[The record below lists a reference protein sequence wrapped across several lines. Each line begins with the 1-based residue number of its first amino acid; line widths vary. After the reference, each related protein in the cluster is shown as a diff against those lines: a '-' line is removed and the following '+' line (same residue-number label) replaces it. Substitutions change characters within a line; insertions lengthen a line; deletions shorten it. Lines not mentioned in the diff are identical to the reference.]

1 MAKVIN
7 TILNLRDNMSKGLL
21 AAARNTQGVTRE
33 MRTAT
38 REVINFKN
46 KASKAVTDTAK
57 KVAALGTA
65 AVGAFGAFAIKSGM
79 DFEAQMSK
87 VEALVT
93 AGSDDIQVNAANMQR
108 LTDAAKQMGA
118 TTKFSATESAQ
129 ALEYMAMA
137 GWKTDQMVSGLPG
150 IIYLAAASGEEL
162 GAVSDIVT
170 DALTGF
176 KLKAS
181 DAAHFADVLATA
193 ASNSNTNVALM
204 GETFKYAAP
213 VAGSLGYSI
222 EDTAV
227 AIGVMANAGIK
238 GEQAGTA
245 LRGIL
250 TNLAKPSDQVAGYM
264 DALGISLTDT
274 SGNVKPLS
282 TLMADLR
289 EKFSG
294 LTAAQQAEYAA
305 GIAGKNAMSGLLAI
319 INESPENFEKLTTAI
334 ANCDGVAQKQSETMG
349 NNLRGALTSAKSAA
363 ESVGITFYDAIKGK
377 ATDAVSSLTDKLRQW
392 QTDGTI
398 DAVAEKVGVAFGN
411 AVDKAS
417 DALTWLSQNGD
428 TVIGVL
434 KALGIAFASVKVLEF
449 GGNVARAV
457 NDLRLFTQTVIAV
470 AGPLRTSTAQLI
482 TSATG
487 WVHHAGMVA
496 IDKTALLAHK
506 VVGGATWLAGQAV
519 ALAKSTA
526 AWIKNT
532 AVATANKTALLAH
545 KAAAGTA
552 WLAGQTA
559 ALAVSSAAWVKN
571 TAMMAANKI
580 GMAASTIATGAV
592 TAATTAA
599 TAAQW
604 ALNAAFVAT
613 PIGWIVLG
621 LGALVAA
628 GVALYQNWDT
638 VKAKASEL
646 WAKATEVFTGI
657 KDNIV
662 GAFDAAK
669 EKVSGFFSWLDDK
682 ISNIPVIGGLYEGG
696 KGVISWIGDKLAGNA
711 LGTSYWRG
719 GLTRVNERGG
729 EIINLPSGTQ
739 IIPHDVSTRMVQ
751 GGGVTV
757 NVTVMGNMIGNEQYA
772 DEMGEIIVGK
782 ILAAHGNM

>member
-46 KASKAVTDTAK
+46 KASKAVTDAAK

-87 VEALVT
+87 VQAISGAT
-93 AGSDDIQVNAANMQR
+93 ATEVAT
-108 LTDAAKQMGA
+108 LTAKAKEMGA
-118 TTKFSATESAQ
+118 KTKFSATESAQ

-137 GWKTDQMVSGLPG
+137 GWKADQMVSGLPG
-150 IIYLAAASGEEL
+150 IMNLAAASGEDL
-162 GAVSDIVT
+162 ASVSDIVT

-176 KLKAS
+176 GLKAS
-181 DAAHFADVLATA
+181 DSAHFADVLAK
-193 ASNSNTNVALM
+193 ASSSSNTNVALM

-213 VAGSLGYSI
+213 VAGALKYSI

-227 AIGVMANAGIK
+227 AIGLMANAGIK

-245 LRGIL
+245 LRGVL

-264 DALGISLTDT
+264 DALGVSLTDT
-274 SGNVKPLS
+274 QGNVKPLS
-282 TLMADLR
+282 TLMVDLR
-289 EKFSG
+289 QKFAG
-294 LTAAQQAEYAA
+294 LTDAQKAEYAA
-305 GIAGKNAMSGLLAI
+305 GIAGKNALSGFLAI
-319 INESPENFEKLTTAI
+319 VNASDADFNNLTQAI
-334 ANCDGVAQKQSETMG
+334 ANSDGTAQQMADTMS
-349 NNLRGALTSAKSAA
+349 NNLSGQLTLLKSAVEGA
-363 ESVGITFYDAIKGK
+363 GITFYEAIAGK
-377 ATDAVSSLTDKLRQW
+377 ATGAVTALSNKISQW
-392 QTDGTI
+392 QSDGSI
-398 DAVAEKVGVAFGN
+398 DAVAEKVGVVFGN

-417 DALTWLSQNGD
+417 DALTWFSQNGD

-482 TSATG
+482 TSATD

-506 VVGGATWLAGQAV
+506 VVGGATWLAGQTV

-545 KAAAGTA
+545 KAAAGAA

-580 GMAASTIATGAV
+580 GMAASAIATGAV

-682 ISNIPVIGGLYEGG
+682 ISNIPVIGNIYEGG

>member
-1 MAKVIN
+1 MAKVIQA
-7 TILNLRDNMSKGLL
+7 ILNLQDNMSRGLL

-46 KASKAVTDTAK
+46 KASAAVTDAAK
-57 KVAALGTA
+57 KVAALGVA
-65 AVGAFGAFAIKSGM
+65 AVGAFAAFSVKSGM

-87 VEALVT
+87 VQAISGAT
-93 AGSDDIQVNAANMQR
+93 ATEVAT
-108 LTDAAKQMGA
+108 LTAKAKEMGA
-118 TTKFSATESAQ
+118 KTKFSATESAQ

-137 GWKTDQMVSGLPG
+137 GWKTDQMIGGLPG
-150 IIYLAAASGEEL
+150 IMNLAAASGEDLAE
-162 GAVSDIVT
+162 VSDIVT
-170 DALTGF
+170 DALTAFG
-176 KLKAS
+176 LKAS
-181 DAAHFADVLATA
+181 DSAHFADVLAK
-193 ASNSNTNVALM
+193 ASSSSNTNVSLM
-204 GETFKYAAP
+204 GNTFQYVAP
-213 VAGSLGYSI
+213 VAGALGYSI

-227 AIGVMANAGIK
+227 AIGLMANAGIK
-238 GEQAGTA
+238 GEKAGTA
-245 LRGIL
+245 LRGAL
-250 TNLAKPSDQVAGYM
+250 TNLAKPSDTVAAYM
-264 DALGISLTDT
+264 DALNVSLTDAQ
-274 SGNVKPLS
+274 GNVKPLS
-282 TLMADLR
+282 ALMVDLR
-289 EKFSG
+289 QKFAG
-294 LTAAQQAEYAA
+294 LTDAQKAEYAA
-305 GIAGKNAMSGLLAI
+305 GIAGKEAMSGLLAI
-319 INESPENFEKLTTAI
+319 VNASDADFNNLTQAI
-334 ANCDGVAQKQSETMG
+334 ANSDGTAQSMAQTMQDNLKGQLEQLGGAVET
-349 NNLRGALTSAKSAA
+349 
-363 ESVGITFYDAIKGK
+363 VGLTFYDAIKGK
-377 ATDAVSSLTDKLRQW
+377 ATDAITSIADKISAW
-392 QTDGTI
+392 QSDGSI
-398 DAVAEKVGVAFGN
+398 DAVAEKVGVVFGN

-417 DALTWLSQNGD
+417 SALTWLSQNGD

-434 KALGIAFASVKVLEF
+434 KALAIAFAGVKILEF

-470 AGPLRTSTAQLI
+470 ASPLRTSTVQLI
-482 TSATG
+482 TSATS

-496 IDKTALLAHK
+496 IDKTALIAHK
-506 VVGGATWLAGQAV
+506 AVGGATWLAGQTV
-519 ALAKSTA
+519 ALTKSTA

-545 KAAAGTA
+545 KAAAGA
-552 WLAGQTA
+552 SWLAAQTA

-571 TAMMAANKI
+571 TAVMAANKI
-580 GMAASTIATGAV
+580 GMAASAIATGAV

-621 LGALVAA
+621 LGALVTA

-657 KDNIV
+657 KDSIV

-669 EKVSGFFSWLDDK
+669 AKVSGFFSWLDNK
-682 ISNIPVIGGLYEGG
+682 ISNIPVIGNIYEGG
-696 KGVISWIGDKLAGNA
+696 KGAISWVADKLAGNA

-719 GLTRVNERGG
+719 GLTRINERGG

>member
-1 MAKVIN
+1 MAKVIQA
-7 TILNLRDNMSKGLL
+7 ILNLQDNMSRGLL

-38 REVINFKN
+38 REVVNFKN
-46 KASKAVTDTAK
+46 KASAAVTDAAK
-57 KVAALGTA
+57 KVAALGVA
-65 AVGAFGAFAIKSGM
+65 AVGAFAAFSVKTGM

-87 VEALVT
+87 VQAISGATATEVEALT
-93 AGSDDIQVNAANMQR
+93 AK
-108 LTDAAKQMGA
+108 AKEMGA

-137 GWKTDQMVSGLPG
+137 GWKTDQMIGGLPG
-150 IIYLAAASGEEL
+150 IMNLAAASGEDLAE
-162 GAVSDIVT
+162 VSDIVT
-170 DALTGF
+170 DALTAFG
-176 KLKAS
+176 LKAS
-181 DAAHFADVLATA
+181 DSAHFADVLAK
-193 ASNSNTNVALM
+193 ASSSSNTNVSLM
-204 GETFKYAAP
+204 GNTFQYVAP
-213 VAGSLGYSI
+213 VAGALGYSI

-227 AIGVMANAGIK
+227 AIGLMANAGIK
-238 GEQAGTA
+238 GEKAGTA
-245 LRGIL
+245 LRGAL
-250 TNLAKPSDQVAGYM
+250 TNLAKPSDTVAAYM
-264 DALGISLTDT
+264 DALNVSLTDAQ
-274 SGNVKPLS
+274 GNVKPLS
-282 TLMADLR
+282 ALMVDLR
-289 EKFSG
+289 QKFAG
-294 LTAAQQAEYAA
+294 LTDAQKAEYAA
-305 GIAGKNAMSGLLAI
+305 GIAGKEAMSGLLAI
-319 INESPENFEKLTTAI
+319 VNASDADFNNLTQAI
-334 ANCDGVAQKQSETMG
+334 ANSDGTAQSMAQTMQDNLKGQLEQLGGAVET
-349 NNLRGALTSAKSAA
+349 
-363 ESVGITFYDAIKGK
+363 VGLTFYDAIKGK
-377 ATDAVSSLTDKLRQW
+377 ATDAITSIADKISAW
-392 QTDGTI
+392 QSDGSI
-398 DAVAEKVGVAFGN
+398 DAVAEKVGVVFGN

-417 DALTWLSQNGD
+417 SALTWLSQNGD

-434 KALGIAFASVKVLEF
+434 KALGIAFAGVKVLEF
-449 GGNVARAV
+449 AGNVARAV
-457 NDLRLFTQTVIAV
+457 NDLSLFTQTVIAV
-470 AGPLRTSTAQLI
+470 SGPMRTHAVTL
-482 TSATG
+482 AT
-487 WVHHAGMVA
+487 
-496 IDKTALLAHK
+496 
-506 VVGGATWLAGQAV
+506 
-519 ALAKSTA
+519 
-526 AWIKNT
+526 
-532 AVATANKTALLAH
+532 
-545 KAAAGTA
+545 
-552 WLAGQTA
+552 
-559 ALAVSSAAWVKN
+559 SSAAWVKN

-580 GMAASTIATGAV
+580 GMAASAVATGAV

-646 WAKATEVFTGI
+646 WVKATEVFTGI
-657 KDNIV
+657 KDSIV

-669 EKVSGFFSWLDDK
+669 KKVSGFFSWLDDK
-682 ISNIPVIGGLYEGG
+682 ISSVPVIGNIYEGG

>member
-1 MAKVIN
+1 MAKVIQA
-7 TILNLRDNMSKGLL
+7 ILNLQDNMSKGLL

-38 REVINFKN
+38 REVVNFKN
-46 KASKAVTDTAK
+46 KASKAVTDAAK
-57 KVAALGTA
+57 KVAALGVA
-65 AVGAFGAFAIKSGM
+65 AVGAFAAFSVKSGM

-87 VEALVT
+87 VQAISGATTTELEALT
-93 AGSDDIQVNAANMQR
+93 AK
-108 LTDAAKQMGA
+108 AKEMGA
-118 TTKFSATESAQ
+118 QTKFSATESAQ

-137 GWKTDQMVSGLPG
+137 GWKTDQMISGLPG
-150 IIYLAAASGEEL
+150 IMNLAAASGEDL
-162 GAVSDIVT
+162 ASVSDIVT
-170 DALTGF
+170 DALTAFG
-176 KLKAS
+176 LKAS
-181 DAAHFADVLATA
+181 DSAHFADVLAK
-193 ASNSNTNVALM
+193 ASSSSNTNVSLM
-204 GETFKYAAP
+204 GNTFQYVAP
-213 VAGSLGYSI
+213 VAGALGYSI

-227 AIGVMANAGIK
+227 AIGLMANAGIK

-245 LRGIL
+245 LRGAL

-264 DALGISLTDT
+264 EALGVSLTDT
-274 SGNVKPLS
+274 QGNVKPLS
-282 TLMADLR
+282 ALMVDLR
-289 EKFSG
+289 QKFAG
-294 LTAAQQAEYAA
+294 LTNAQKAEYAA
-305 GIAGKNAMSGLLAI
+305 GIAGKEAMSGLLAI
-319 INESPENFEKLTTAI
+319 VNASDADFNNLTQAI
-334 ANCDGVAQKQSETMG
+334 ADSDGTAQKMADTMN
-349 NNLRGALTSAKSAA
+349 NNLSGQLTLLKSAV
-363 ESVGITFYDAIKGK
+363 EGVGITFYEAIAGK
-377 ATDAVSSLTDKLRQW
+377 ATGAVTALSNKISQW
-392 QTDGTI
+392 QSDGSI
-398 DAVAEKVGVAFGN
+398 DAVAEKVGVVFGN

-434 KALGIAFASVKVLEF
+434 KALGIAFAGVKILEF

-470 AGPLRTSTAQLI
+470 ASPLRTSTVQLI
-482 TSATG
+482 TSATS

-496 IDKTALLAHK
+496 IDKTALIAHK
-506 VVGGATWLAGQAV
+506 AVGGVTWLAGQTV

-532 AVATANKTALLAH
+532 AVAAANKTALLAH
-545 KAAAGTA
+545 KAAAGAA

-571 TAMMAANKI
+571 TAVMAANKI
-580 GMAASTIATGAV
+580 GMAASAIATGAV

-604 ALNAAFVAT
+604 ALNAAFIAT

-657 KDNIV
+657 KDSIV

-669 EKVSGFFSWLDDK
+669 EKVSGFFSWLDNK
-682 ISNIPVIGGLYEGG
+682 ISNIPVIGNIYEGG
-696 KGVISWIGDKLAGNA
+696 KGAISWVAGKLAGNA

>member
-1 MAKVIN
+1 MAKVIQA
-7 TILNLRDNMSKGLL
+7 ILNLQDNMSKGLL

-46 KASKAVTDTAK
+46 KASKAVTDAAK
-57 KVAALGTA
+57 KVAALGVA
-65 AVGAFGAFAIKSGM
+65 AVGAFAAFSVKSGM

-87 VEALVT
+87 VQAISGATATEVAALT
-93 AGSDDIQVNAANMQR
+93 AK
-108 LTDAAKQMGA
+108 AKEMGA
-118 TTKFSATESAQ
+118 TTTFSATESAQ

-137 GWKTDQMVSGLPG
+137 GWKTDQMIGGLPG
-150 IIYLAAASGEEL
+150 IMNLAAASGEDLAE
-162 GAVSDIVT
+162 VSDIVT
-170 DALTGF
+170 DALTAFG
-176 KLKAS
+176 LKAS
-181 DAAHFADVLATA
+181 DSAHFADVLAK
-193 ASNSNTNVALM
+193 ASSSSNTNVSLM
-204 GETFKYAAP
+204 GNTFQYVAP
-213 VAGSLGYSI
+213 VAGALGYSI

-227 AIGVMANAGIK
+227 AIGLMANAGIK
-238 GEQAGTA
+238 GEKAGTA
-245 LRGIL
+245 LRGAL
-250 TNLAKPSDQVAGYM
+250 TNLAKPSDTVAAYM
-264 DALGISLTDT
+264 DALNVSLTDAQ
-274 SGNVKPLS
+274 GNVKPLS
-282 TLMADLR
+282 ALMVDLR
-289 EKFSG
+289 QKFAG
-294 LTAAQQAEYAA
+294 LTDAQKAEYAA
-305 GIAGKNAMSGLLAI
+305 GIAGKEAMSGLLAI
-319 INESPENFEKLTTAI
+319 VNASDADFNNLTQAI
-334 ANCDGVAQKQSETMG
+334 ANSDGTAQSMAQTMQDNLKGQLEQLGGAVET
-349 NNLRGALTSAKSAA
+349 
-363 ESVGITFYDAIKGK
+363 VGLTFYDAIKGK
-377 ATDAVSSLTDKLRQW
+377 ATDAITSIADKISAW
-392 QTDGTI
+392 QSDGSI
-398 DAVAEKVGVAFGN
+398 DAVAEKVGVVFGN

-417 DALTWLSQNGD
+417 SALTWLSQNGD

-434 KALGIAFASVKVLEF
+434 KALGIAFAGVKVLEF
-449 GGNVARAV
+449 AGNVARAV
-457 NDLRLFTQTVIAV
+457 NDLSLFTQTVIAV
-470 AGPLRTSTAQLI
+470 SGPMRTHAVTL
-482 TSATG
+482 AT
-487 WVHHAGMVA
+487 
-496 IDKTALLAHK
+496 
-506 VVGGATWLAGQAV
+506 
-519 ALAKSTA
+519 
-526 AWIKNT
+526 
-532 AVATANKTALLAH
+532 
-545 KAAAGTA
+545 
-552 WLAGQTA
+552 
-559 ALAVSSAAWVKN
+559 SSAAWVKN

-580 GMAASTIATGAV
+580 GMAASAVATGAV

-657 KDNIV
+657 KESIV

-669 EKVSGFFSWLDDK
+669 EKVSGFFSWLDNK
-682 ISNIPVIGGLYEGG
+682 ISSVPIIGNIYEGG

>member
-1 MAKVIN
+1 MAKVIQA
-7 TILNLRDNMSKGLL
+7 ILNLQDNMSRGLL

-38 REVINFKN
+38 REVVNFKN
-46 KASKAVTDTAK
+46 KASAAVTDAAK
-57 KVAALGTA
+57 KVAALGVA
-65 AVGAFGAFAIKSGM
+65 AVGAFAAFSVKTGM

-87 VEALVT
+87 VQAISGATATEVEALT
-93 AGSDDIQVNAANMQR
+93 AK
-108 LTDAAKQMGA
+108 AKEMGA

-137 GWKTDQMVSGLPG
+137 GWKTDQMIGGLPG
-150 IIYLAAASGEEL
+150 IMNLAAASGEDLAE
-162 GAVSDIVT
+162 VSDIVT
-170 DALTGF
+170 DALTAFG
-176 KLKAS
+176 LKAS
-181 DAAHFADVLATA
+181 DSAHFADVLAK
-193 ASNSNTNVALM
+193 ASSSSNTNVSLM
-204 GETFKYAAP
+204 GNTFQYVAP
-213 VAGSLGYSI
+213 VAGALGYSI

-227 AIGVMANAGIK
+227 AIGLMANAGIK
-238 GEQAGTA
+238 GEKAGTA
-245 LRGIL
+245 LRGAL
-250 TNLAKPSDQVAGYM
+250 TNLAKPSDTVAAYM
-264 DALGISLTDT
+264 DALNVSLTDAQ
-274 SGNVKPLS
+274 GNVKPLS
-282 TLMADLR
+282 ALMVDLR
-289 EKFSG
+289 QKFAG
-294 LTAAQQAEYAA
+294 LTDAQKAEYAA
-305 GIAGKNAMSGLLAI
+305 GIAGKEAMSGLLAI
-319 INESPENFEKLTTAI
+319 VNASDADFNNLTQAI
-334 ANCDGVAQKQSETMG
+334 ANSDGTAQSMAQTMQDNLKGQLEQLGGAVET
-349 NNLRGALTSAKSAA
+349 
-363 ESVGITFYDAIKGK
+363 VGLTFYDAIKGK
-377 ATDAVSSLTDKLRQW
+377 ATDAITSIADKISAW
-392 QTDGTI
+392 QSDGSI
-398 DAVAEKVGVAFGN
+398 DAVAEKVGVVFGN

-417 DALTWLSQNGD
+417 SALTWLSQNGD

-434 KALGIAFASVKVLEF
+434 KALGIAFAGVKVLEF
-449 GGNVARAV
+449 AGNVARAV
-457 NDLRLFTQTVIAV
+457 NDLSLFTQTVIAV
-470 AGPLRTSTAQLI
+470 SGPMRTHAVTL
-482 TSATG
+482 AT
-487 WVHHAGMVA
+487 
-496 IDKTALLAHK
+496 
-506 VVGGATWLAGQAV
+506 
-519 ALAKSTA
+519 
-526 AWIKNT
+526 
-532 AVATANKTALLAH
+532 
-545 KAAAGTA
+545 
-552 WLAGQTA
+552 
-559 ALAVSSAAWVKN
+559 SSAAWVKN

-580 GMAASTIATGAV
+580 GMAASAIATGAV

-657 KDNIV
+657 KDSIV

-669 EKVSGFFSWLDDK
+669 DKVSGFFSWLDNK
-682 ISNIPVIGGLYEGG
+682 ISSIPVIGNIYEGG

>member
-7 TILNLRDNMSKGLL
+7 TILNLRDNMSKGLVK
-21 AAARNTQGVTRE
+21 AAKEAQKSGANISTE
-33 MRTAT
+33 MIRAT
-38 REVINFKN
+38 RNVTSFKN
-46 KASKAVTDTAK
+46 KATKAVTDTVK
-57 KVAALGTA
+57 KLGVLSVAAA
-65 AVGAFGAFAIKSGM
+65 GAFGAFAIKSGM

-87 VEALVT
+87 VQAISGAT
-93 AGSDDIQVNAANMQR
+93 ATEVAT
-108 LTDAAKQMGA
+108 LTAKAKEMGA
-118 TTKFSATESAQ
+118 KTKFSATESAQ

-137 GWKTDQMVSGLPG
+137 GWKTDQMIGGLPG
-150 IIYLAAASGEEL
+150 IMNLAAASGEDLAE
-162 GAVSDIVT
+162 VSDIVT
-170 DALTGF
+170 DALTAFG
-176 KLKAS
+176 LKAS
-181 DAAHFADVLATA
+181 DSAHFADVLAK
-193 ASNSNTNVALM
+193 ASSSSNTNVSLM
-204 GETFKYAAP
+204 GNTFQYVAP
-213 VAGSLGYSI
+213 VAGALGYSI

-227 AIGVMANAGIK
+227 AIGLMANAGIK
-238 GEQAGTA
+238 GEKAGTA
-245 LRGIL
+245 LRGAL

-264 DALGISLTDT
+264 DALGVSLTDAQ
-274 SGNVKPLS
+274 GNVKPLS
-282 TLMADLR
+282 ALMVDLR
-289 EKFSG
+289 QKFAG
-294 LTAAQQAEYAA
+294 LTDAQKAEYAA
-305 GIAGKNAMSGLLAI
+305 GIAGKEAMSGLLAI
-319 INESPENFEKLTTAI
+319 VNASDADFNNLTQAI
-334 ANCDGVAQKQSETMG
+334 ANSDGTAQSMAQTMQ
-349 NNLRGALTSAKSAA
+349 NNLKGQLEQLGGAVET
-363 ESVGITFYDAIKGK
+363 VGLTFYDAIAGK
-377 ATDAVSSLTDKLRQW
+377 ATGAVTALSNKISQW
-392 QTDGTI
+392 QSDGTI
-398 DAVAEKVGVAFGN
+398 DAVAEKVGVVFGN

-417 DALTWLSQNGD
+417 GALTWLSQNGD

-449 GGNVARAV
+449 TGNVARAV
-457 NDLRLFTQTVIAV
+457 NDLKLFTQTVIAV
-470 AGPLRTSTAQLI
+470 AGPLRTKAAALATATAAWIKNTAAAGANRASLI
-482 TSATG
+482 
-487 WVHHAGMVA
+487 
-496 IDKTALLAHK
+496 AHK
-506 VVGGATWLAGQAV
+506 VVGGVTWLAGQTV

-545 KAAAGTA
+545 KAAAGA
-552 WLAGQTA
+552 SWLAAQTA

-571 TAMMAANKI
+571 TAVMAANKI
-580 GMAASTIATGAV
+580 GMVASAIATGAV

-646 WAKATEVFTGI
+646 WTKATEVFTGI
-657 KDNIV
+657 KDSIV

-669 EKVSGFFSWLDDK
+669 EKVSGFFSWLDNK
-682 ISNIPVIGGLYEGG
+682 ISSIPVIGNIYEGG
-696 KGVISWIGDKLAGNA
+696 KGAISWVAGKLAGNA

-782 ILAAHGNM
+782 ILAAHDNM

>member
-7 TILNLRDNMSKGLL
+7 TILNLRDNMSKGLVK
-21 AAARNTQGVTRE
+21 AAREAQKNGANISNDMIR
-33 MRTAT
+33 AT
-38 REVINFKN
+38 RSVTSFKN
-46 KASKAVTDTAK
+46 KASKAVTDTVK
-57 KVAALGTA
+57 KLGALSVASA
-65 AVGAFGAFAIKSGM
+65 GAFGAFAVKSGM

-87 VEALVT
+87 VQAISG
-93 AGSDDIQVNAANMQR
+93 ANAEEMQL
-108 LTDAAKQMGA
+108 LTNKSKEMGA
-118 TTKFSATESAQ
+118 KTKFSATESAQ

-137 GWKTDQMVSGLPG
+137 GWKTNQMVSGLPG
-150 IIYLAAASGEEL
+150 IMNLAAASGEEL
-162 GAVSDIVT
+162 ASASDIVT

-176 KLKAS
+176 GLKAS
-181 DAAHFADVLATA
+181 DSAHFADVLAK
-193 ASNSNTNVALM
+193 ASSSSNTNVALM

-213 VAGSLGYSI
+213 VAGALKYSI

-227 AIGVMANAGIK
+227 AIGLMANAGIK

-245 LRGIL
+245 LRGVL

-264 DALGISLTDT
+264 DALGVSLTDT
-274 SGNVKPLS
+274 QGNVKPLS
-282 TLMADLR
+282 ALMVDLR
-289 EKFSG
+289 QKFAG
-294 LTAAQQAEYAA
+294 LTDAQKAEYAA
-305 GIAGKNAMSGLLAI
+305 GIAGKNALSGFLAI
-319 INESPENFEKLTTAI
+319 VNASDADFNNLTQAI
-334 ANCDGVAQKQSETMG
+334 ANSDGTAQQMADTMS
-349 NNLRGALTSAKSAA
+349 NNLSGQLTLLKSAVEGA
-363 ESVGITFYDAIKGK
+363 GITFYEAIAGK
-377 ATDAVSSLTDKLRQW
+377 ATGAVTALSNKISQW
-392 QTDGTI
+392 QSDGSI
-398 DAVAEKVGVAFGN
+398 DAVAEKVGVVFGN

-417 DALTWLSQNGD
+417 DALTWFSQNGD

-470 AGPLRTSTAQLI
+470 AGPLRTSTVQLI

-506 VVGGATWLAGQAV
+506 VVGGATWLAGQTV

-545 KAAAGTA
+545 KAAAGAA

-580 GMAASTIATGAV
+580 GMAASAIATGAV

-621 LGALVAA
+621 LGTLVAA

-638 VKAKASEL
+638 VKTKASEL

-657 KDNIV
+657 KDSIA

-682 ISNIPVIGGLYEGG
+682 ISNIPVIGNIYEGG

-739 IIPHDVSTRMVQ
+739 IIPHDISTRMVQ

>member
-1 MAKVIN
+1 MAKVIQA
-7 TILNLRDNMSKGLL
+7 ILNLQDNMSRGLL

-46 KASKAVTDTAK
+46 KASKAVTDAAK
-57 KVAALGTA
+57 KVAALGVA
-65 AVGAFGAFAIKSGM
+65 AVGAFAAFSVKSGM

-87 VEALVT
+87 VQAI
-93 AGSDDIQVNAANMQR
+93 S
-108 LTDAAKQMGA
+108 GA
-118 TTKFSATESAQ
+118 TATEVATLTAKAKEMGVQTKFSATESAQ

-137 GWKTDQMVSGLPG
+137 GWKTEQMVSGLPG
-150 IIYLAAASGEEL
+150 IMYLAAASGEDLAE
-162 GAVSDIVT
+162 VSDIVT
-170 DALTGF
+170 DALTAFG
-176 KLKAS
+176 LKAS
-181 DAAHFADVLATA
+181 DSAHFADVLAK
-193 ASNSNTNVALM
+193 ASSSSNTNVSLM
-204 GETFKYAAP
+204 GNTFQYVAP
-213 VAGSLGYSI
+213 VAGALGYSI
-222 EDTAV
+222 EDTSV
-227 AIGVMANAGIK
+227 AIGLMANASIK
-238 GEQAGTA
+238 GEKAGTA
-245 LRGIL
+245 LRAIL
-250 TNLAKPSDQVAGYM
+250 TNLAKPSDTVAGYM
-264 DALGISLTDT
+264 EALGVSLTDT
-274 SGNVKPLS
+274 QGNVKPLS
-282 TLMADLR
+282 ALMVDLR
-289 EKFSG
+289 QKFAG
-294 LTAAQQAEYAA
+294 LTDAQQAEYAA
-305 GIAGKNAMSGLLAI
+305 GIAGKEAMSGLLAI
-319 INESPENFEKLTTAI
+319 VNASNDDFNNLTEAI
-334 ANCDGVAQKQSETMG
+334 ANADGAALEQASTMQHNLKGQLEQLSGAVET
-349 NNLRGALTSAKSAA
+349 
-363 ESVGITFYDAIKGK
+363 VGLTFYDAIKGK
-377 ATDAVSSLTDKLRQW
+377 ATGAVTALSNKISQW
-392 QTDGTI
+392 QSDGSI
-398 DAVAEKVGVAFGN
+398 DAVAEKVGVVFGN

-434 KALGIAFASVKVLEF
+434 KALAIAFAGVKILEF

-470 AGPLRTSTAQLI
+470 AGPLRTKAAALATSTAAWIKNTAAAGANRVSLI
-482 TSATG
+482 
-487 WVHHAGMVA
+487 
-496 IDKTALLAHK
+496 AHK
-506 VVGGATWLAGQAV
+506 AVGGATWLAGQTV

-545 KAAAGTA
+545 KAAAGAA

-571 TAMMAANKI
+571 TAVMAANKI
-580 GMAASTIATGAV
+580 GMAASAIATGAV

-657 KDNIV
+657 KDSIV

-682 ISNIPVIGGLYEGG
+682 ISSIPVIGNIYEGG
-696 KGVISWIGDKLAGNA
+696 KGAISWVAGKLAGNA
-711 LGTSYWRG
+711 LGTNYWRG

-757 NVTVMGNMIGNEQYA
+757 NITVMGNMIGNEQYA

>member
-1 MAKVIN
+1 MAKVIQA
-7 TILNLRDNMSKGLL
+7 ILNLQDNMSRGLL

-38 REVINFKN
+38 REVVNFKN
-46 KASKAVTDTAK
+46 KASAAVTDAAK
-57 KVAALGTA
+57 KVAALGVA
-65 AVGAFGAFAIKSGM
+65 AVGAFAAFSVKTGM
-79 DFEAQMSK
+79 DFESQMSK
-87 VEALVT
+87 VQAISGATATEVEALT
-93 AGSDDIQVNAANMQR
+93 AK
-108 LTDAAKQMGA
+108 AKEMGA

-137 GWKTDQMVSGLPG
+137 GWKTDQMIGGLPG
-150 IIYLAAASGEEL
+150 IMNLAAASGEDLAE
-162 GAVSDIVT
+162 VSDIVT
-170 DALTGF
+170 DALTAFG
-176 KLKAS
+176 LKAS
-181 DAAHFADVLATA
+181 DSAHFADVLAK
-193 ASNSNTNVALM
+193 ASSSSNTNVSLM
-204 GETFKYAAP
+204 GNTFQYVAP
-213 VAGSLGYSI
+213 VAGALGYSI

-227 AIGVMANAGIK
+227 AIGLMANAGIK
-238 GEQAGTA
+238 GEKAGTA
-245 LRGIL
+245 LRGAL
-250 TNLAKPSDQVAGYM
+250 TNLAKPSDTVAAYM
-264 DALGISLTDT
+264 DALNVSLTDAQ
-274 SGNVKPLS
+274 GNVKPLS
-282 TLMADLR
+282 ALMVDLR
-289 EKFSG
+289 QKFAG
-294 LTAAQQAEYAA
+294 LTDAQKAEYAA
-305 GIAGKNAMSGLLAI
+305 GIAGKEAMSGLLAI
-319 INESPENFEKLTTAI
+319 VNASDADFNNLTQAI
-334 ANCDGVAQKQSETMG
+334 ANSDGTAQSMAQTMQDNLKGQLEQLGGAVET
-349 NNLRGALTSAKSAA
+349 
-363 ESVGITFYDAIKGK
+363 VGLTFYDAIKGK
-377 ATDAVSSLTDKLRQW
+377 ATDAITSIADKISAW
-392 QTDGTI
+392 QSDGSI
-398 DAVAEKVGVAFGN
+398 DAVAEKVGVVFGN

-417 DALTWLSQNGD
+417 SALTWLSQNGD

-434 KALGIAFASVKVLEF
+434 KALGIAFAGVKVLEF
-449 GGNVARAV
+449 AGNVARAV
-457 NDLRLFTQTVIAV
+457 NDLSLFTQTVIAV
-470 AGPLRTSTAQLI
+470 SGPMRTHAVTL
-482 TSATG
+482 AT
-487 WVHHAGMVA
+487 
-496 IDKTALLAHK
+496 
-506 VVGGATWLAGQAV
+506 
-519 ALAKSTA
+519 
-526 AWIKNT
+526 
-532 AVATANKTALLAH
+532 
-545 KAAAGTA
+545 
-552 WLAGQTA
+552 
-559 ALAVSSAAWVKN
+559 SSAAWVKN

-580 GMAASTIATGAV
+580 GMAASAVATGAV

-657 KDNIV
+657 KDSIV
-662 GAFDAAK
+662 GAFAAAK

-682 ISNIPVIGGLYEGG
+682 ISSVPVIGNIYEGG

>member
-1 MAKVIN
+1 MAKVIQA
-7 TILNLRDNMSKGLL
+7 ILNLQDNMSKGLL

-46 KASKAVTDTAK
+46 KASKAVTDAAK
-57 KVAALGTA
+57 KVAALGVA
-65 AVGAFGAFAIKSGM
+65 AVGAFAAFSVKSGM

-87 VEALVT
+87 VQAISGAT
-93 AGSDDIQVNAANMQR
+93 ATEIAT
-108 LTDAAKQMGA
+108 LTAKAKEMGA
-118 TTKFSATESAQ
+118 KTKFSATESAQ

-137 GWKTDQMVSGLPG
+137 GWKADQMVSGLPG
-150 IIYLAAASGEEL
+150 IMNLAAASGEDLAE
-162 GAVSDIVT
+162 VSDIVT
-170 DALTGF
+170 DALTAFG
-176 KLKAS
+176 LKAS
-181 DAAHFADVLATA
+181 DSAHFADVLAK
-193 ASNSNTNVALM
+193 ASSSSNTNVSLM
-204 GETFKYAAP
+204 GNTFQYVAP
-213 VAGSLGYSI
+213 VAGALGYSI

-227 AIGVMANAGIK
+227 AIGLMANAGIK
-238 GEQAGTA
+238 GEKAGTA
-245 LRGIL
+245 LRGAL

-264 DALGISLTDT
+264 DALGVSLTDAQ
-274 SGNVKPLS
+274 GNVKPLS
-282 TLMADLR
+282 ALMVDLR
-289 EKFSG
+289 QKFAG
-294 LTAAQQAEYAA
+294 LTDAQKAEYAA
-305 GIAGKNAMSGLLAI
+305 GIAGKEAMSGLLAI
-319 INESPENFEKLTTAI
+319 VNASDADFNNLTQAI
-334 ANCDGVAQKQSETMG
+334 ADSDGTAQKMADTMN
-349 NNLRGALTSAKSAA
+349 NNLRGQLTLLKSAVEGA
-363 ESVGITFYDAIKGK
+363 GITFYEAIAGK
-377 ATDAVSSLTDKLRQW
+377 ATSAVTALSNKISQW
-392 QTDGTI
+392 QSDGSI
-398 DAVAEKVGVAFGN
+398 DAVAEKVGVVFGN

-417 DALTWLSQNGD
+417 SALTWLSQNGD

-449 GGNVARAV
+449 AGNVARAV

-470 AGPLRTSTAQLI
+470 AGPLRTKAAALATSTAAWIKNTAAAGANRASLI
-482 TSATG
+482 
-487 WVHHAGMVA
+487 
-496 IDKTALLAHK
+496 AHK
-506 VVGGATWLAGQAV
+506 AVGGVTWLAGQTV

-526 AWIKNT
+526 AWVKNT
-532 AVATANKTALLAH
+532 AAAAANKTALLAH
-545 KAAAGTA
+545 KAAAGAA

-571 TAMMAANKI
+571 TAVMAANKI
-580 GMAASTIATGAV
+580 GMAASAIATGAV

-657 KDNIV
+657 KDSIV

-669 EKVSGFFSWLDDK
+669 EKVSGFFSWLDNK
-682 ISNIPVIGGLYEGG
+682 ISNIPVIGNIYEGG
-696 KGVISWIGDKLAGNA
+696 KGAISWVAGKLAGNA

>member
-1 MAKVIN
+1 MAKVIQA
-7 TILNLRDNMSKGLL
+7 ILNLQDNMSRGLL

-38 REVINFKN
+38 REVVNFKN
-46 KASKAVTDTAK
+46 KASAAVTDAAK
-57 KVAALGTA
+57 KVAALGVA
-65 AVGAFGAFAIKSGM
+65 AVGAFAAFSVKTGM

-87 VEALVT
+87 VQAISGATATEVEALT
-93 AGSDDIQVNAANMQR
+93 AK
-108 LTDAAKQMGA
+108 AKEMGA

-137 GWKTDQMVSGLPG
+137 GWKTDQMIGGLPG
-150 IIYLAAASGEEL
+150 IMNLAAASGEDLAE
-162 GAVSDIVT
+162 VSDIVT
-170 DALTGF
+170 DALTAFG
-176 KLKAS
+176 LKAS
-181 DAAHFADVLATA
+181 DSAHFADVLAK
-193 ASNSNTNVALM
+193 ASSSSNTNVSLM
-204 GETFKYAAP
+204 GNTFQYVAP
-213 VAGSLGYSI
+213 VAGALGYSI

-227 AIGVMANAGIK
+227 AIGLMANAGIK
-238 GEQAGTA
+238 GEKAGTA
-245 LRGIL
+245 LRGAL
-250 TNLAKPSDQVAGYM
+250 TNLAKPSDTVAAYM
-264 DALGISLTDT
+264 DALNVSLTDAQ
-274 SGNVKPLS
+274 GNVKPLS
-282 TLMADLR
+282 ALMVDLR
-289 EKFSG
+289 QKFAG
-294 LTAAQQAEYAA
+294 LTDAQKAEYAA
-305 GIAGKNAMSGLLAI
+305 GIAGKEAMSGLLAI
-319 INESPENFEKLTTAI
+319 VNASDADFNNLTQAI
-334 ANCDGVAQKQSETMG
+334 ANSDGTAQSMAQTMQDNLKGQLEQLGGAVET
-349 NNLRGALTSAKSAA
+349 
-363 ESVGITFYDAIKGK
+363 VGLTFYDAIKGK
-377 ATDAVSSLTDKLRQW
+377 ATDAITSIADKISAW
-392 QTDGTI
+392 QSDGSI
-398 DAVAEKVGVAFGN
+398 DAVAEKVGVVFGN

-417 DALTWLSQNGD
+417 SALTWLSQNGD

-434 KALGIAFASVKVLEF
+434 KALGIAFAGVKVLEF
-449 GGNVARAV
+449 AGNVARAV
-457 NDLRLFTQTVIAV
+457 NDLSLFTQTVIAV
-470 AGPLRTSTAQLI
+470 SGPMRTHAVTL
-482 TSATG
+482 AT
-487 WVHHAGMVA
+487 
-496 IDKTALLAHK
+496 
-506 VVGGATWLAGQAV
+506 
-519 ALAKSTA
+519 
-526 AWIKNT
+526 
-532 AVATANKTALLAH
+532 
-545 KAAAGTA
+545 
-552 WLAGQTA
+552 
-559 ALAVSSAAWVKN
+559 SSAAWVKN

-580 GMAASTIATGAV
+580 GMAASAVATGAV

-657 KDNIV
+657 KESIV

-669 EKVSGFFSWLDDK
+669 EKVSGFFSWLDNK
-682 ISNIPVIGGLYEGG
+682 ISSVPIIGNIYEGG

>member
-1 MAKVIN
+1 MAKVIQA
-7 TILNLRDNMSKGLL
+7 ILNLQDKMSKGLL

-46 KASKAVTDTAK
+46 KASKAVTDAAK

-87 VEALVT
+87 VQAISGAT
-93 AGSDDIQVNAANMQR
+93 ATEVAT
-108 LTDAAKQMGA
+108 LAAKAKEMGVQ
-118 TTKFSATESAQ
+118 TKFSATESAQ

-137 GWKTDQMVSGLPG
+137 GWKTEQMVSGLPG
-150 IIYLAAASGEEL
+150 IMYLAAASGEDLAE
-162 GAVSDIVT
+162 VSDIVT
-170 DALTGF
+170 DALTAFG
-176 KLKAS
+176 LKAS
-181 DAAHFADVLATA
+181 DSAHFVDVLAK
-193 ASNSNTNVALM
+193 ASSSSNTNVSLM
-204 GETFKYAAP
+204 GNTFHYAAP
-213 VAGSLGYSI
+213 VAGALGYSI
-222 EDTAV
+222 EDTAI
-227 AIGVMANAGIK
+227 AIGLMANAGIK

-264 DALGISLTDT
+264 DALGISLAD
-274 SGNVKPLS
+274 SAGNVKPLS
-282 TLMADLR
+282 ALMADLR
-289 EKFSG
+289 QKFAG
-294 LTAAQQAEYAA
+294 LTDAQKAEYAA
-305 GIAGKNAMSGLLAI
+305 GIAGKNSLSGFLAI
-319 INESPENFEKLTTAI
+319 VNASDADFNNLTQAI
-334 ANCDGVAQKQSETMG
+334 ANSDGTAQQMADTMN
-349 NNLRGALTSAKSAA
+349 NNLSGQLTLLKSAA
-363 ESVGITFYDAIKGK
+363 EGIGITFYDSIKGK
-377 ATDAVSSLTDKLRQW
+377 ATDAVKGLTDKLSQW

-398 DAVAEKVGVAFGN
+398 DAVAEKVGVVFGN

-482 TSATG
+482 TSATD

-496 IDKTALLAHK
+496 IDKTELIAHK
-506 VVGGATWLAGQAV
+506 AVGGATWLAGQAV

-532 AVATANKTALLAH
+532 AVATANKAALLAH
-545 KAAAGTA
+545 KAAAGAA

-580 GMAASTIATGAV
+580 GMAASAIATGAV

-682 ISNIPVIGGLYEGG
+682 ISNIPVIGNIYEGG
-696 KGVISWIGDKLAGNA
+696 KGVISWIGDKLSGNA

>member
-1 MAKVIN
+1 MAKVIQA
-7 TILNLRDNMSKGLL
+7 ILNLQDNMSRGLL

-38 REVINFKN
+38 REVVNFKN
-46 KASKAVTDTAK
+46 KASAAVTDAAK
-57 KVAALGTA
+57 KVAALGVA
-65 AVGAFGAFAIKSGM
+65 AVGAFAAFSVKTGM

-87 VEALVT
+87 VQAISGATATEVEALT
-93 AGSDDIQVNAANMQR
+93 AK
-108 LTDAAKQMGA
+108 AKEMGA

-137 GWKTDQMVSGLPG
+137 GWKTDQMIGGLPG
-150 IIYLAAASGEEL
+150 IMNLAAASGEDLAE
-162 GAVSDIVT
+162 VSDIVT
-170 DALTGF
+170 DALTAFG
-176 KLKAS
+176 LKAS
-181 DAAHFADVLATA
+181 DSAHFADVLAK
-193 ASNSNTNVALM
+193 ASSSSNTNVSLM
-204 GETFKYAAP
+204 GNTFQYVAP
-213 VAGSLGYSI
+213 VAGALGYSI

-227 AIGVMANAGIK
+227 AIGLMANAGIK
-238 GEQAGTA
+238 GEKAGTA
-245 LRGIL
+245 LRGAL
-250 TNLAKPSDQVAGYM
+250 TNLAKPSDTVAAYM
-264 DALGISLTDT
+264 DALNVSLTDAQ
-274 SGNVKPLS
+274 GNVKPLS
-282 TLMADLR
+282 ALMVDLR
-289 EKFSG
+289 QKFAG
-294 LTAAQQAEYAA
+294 LTDAQKAEYAA
-305 GIAGKNAMSGLLAI
+305 GIAGKEAMSGLLAI
-319 INESPENFEKLTTAI
+319 VNASDADFNNLTQAI
-334 ANCDGVAQKQSETMG
+334 ANSDGTAQSMAQTMQDNLKGQLEQLGGAVET
-349 NNLRGALTSAKSAA
+349 
-363 ESVGITFYDAIKGK
+363 VGLTFYDAIKGK
-377 ATDAVSSLTDKLRQW
+377 ATNAITSIADKISAW
-392 QTDGTI
+392 QSDGSI
-398 DAVAEKVGVAFGN
+398 DAVAEKVGVVFGN

-417 DALTWLSQNGD
+417 SALTWLSQNGD

-434 KALGIAFASVKVLEF
+434 KALGIAFAGVKVLEF
-449 GGNVARAV
+449 AGNVARAV
-457 NDLRLFTQTVIAV
+457 NDLSLFTQTVIAV
-470 AGPLRTSTAQLI
+470 SGPMRTHAVTL
-482 TSATG
+482 AT
-487 WVHHAGMVA
+487 
-496 IDKTALLAHK
+496 
-506 VVGGATWLAGQAV
+506 
-519 ALAKSTA
+519 
-526 AWIKNT
+526 
-532 AVATANKTALLAH
+532 
-545 KAAAGTA
+545 
-552 WLAGQTA
+552 
-559 ALAVSSAAWVKN
+559 SSAAWVKN

-580 GMAASTIATGAV
+580 GMAASAVATGAV

-646 WAKATEVFTGI
+646 WVKATEVFTGI
-657 KDNIV
+657 KDSIV

-682 ISNIPVIGGLYEGG
+682 ISSVPVIGNIYEGG

>member
-46 KASKAVTDTAK
+46 KASKAVTDAAK

-87 VEALVT
+87 VQAISG
-93 AGSDDIQVNAANMQR
+93 ANAEEMQL
-108 LTDAAKQMGA
+108 LTDKAKEMGA
-118 TTKFSATESAQ
+118 KTKFSATESAQ

-150 IIYLAAASGEEL
+150 IMNLAAASGEDL
-162 GAVSDIVT
+162 ASVSDIVT

-176 KLKAS
+176 GLKAS
-181 DAAHFADVLATA
+181 DSAHFADVLAK
-193 ASNSNTNVALM
+193 ASSSSNTNVALM

-213 VAGSLGYSI
+213 VAGALKYSI

-227 AIGVMANAGIK
+227 AIGLMANAGIK

-245 LRGIL
+245 LRGVL

-264 DALGISLTDT
+264 DALGVSLTDT
-274 SGNVKPLS
+274 QGNVKPLS
-282 TLMADLR
+282 ALMVDLR
-289 EKFSG
+289 QKFAG
-294 LTAAQQAEYAA
+294 LTDAQKAEYAA
-305 GIAGKNAMSGLLAI
+305 GIAGKNALSGFLAI
-319 INESPENFEKLTTAI
+319 VNASDADFNNLTQAI
-334 ANCDGVAQKQSETMG
+334 ANSDGTAQQMADTMN
-349 NNLRGALTSAKSAA
+349 NNLSGQLTLLKSAVEGA
-363 ESVGITFYDAIKGK
+363 GITFYKAIAGK
-377 ATDAVSSLTDKLRQW
+377 ATGAVTALSNKISQW
-392 QTDGTI
+392 QSDGSI
-398 DAVAEKVGVAFGN
+398 DAVAEKVGVVFGN

-506 VVGGATWLAGQAV
+506 VVGGATWLAGQTV

-545 KAAAGTA
+545 KAAAGAA

-580 GMAASTIATGAV
+580 GMAASAIATGAV

-621 LGALVAA
+621 LGTLVAA

-638 VKAKASEL
+638 VKTKASEL

-657 KDNIV
+657 KDSIA

-682 ISNIPVIGGLYEGG
+682 ISNIPVIGNIYEGG

>member
-7 TILNLRDNMSKGLL
+7 TILNLRDNMSKGLVK
-21 AAARNTQGVTRE
+21 AAKEAQKSGANISTE
-33 MRTAT
+33 MIRAT
-38 REVINFKN
+38 RNVTSFKN
-46 KASKAVTDTAK
+46 KATKAVTDTVK
-57 KVAALGTA
+57 KLGVLSVAAA
-65 AVGAFGAFAIKSGM
+65 GAFGAFAIKSGM

-87 VEALVT
+87 VQAISGAT
-93 AGSDDIQVNAANMQR
+93 ATEVAT
-108 LTDAAKQMGA
+108 LTAKAKEMGA
-118 TTKFSATESAQ
+118 KTKFSATESAQ

-137 GWKTDQMVSGLPG
+137 GWKTDQMIGGLPG
-150 IIYLAAASGEEL
+150 IMNLAAASGEDLAE
-162 GAVSDIVT
+162 VSDIVT
-170 DALTGF
+170 DALTAFG
-176 KLKAS
+176 LKAS
-181 DAAHFADVLATA
+181 DSAHFADVLAK
-193 ASNSNTNVALM
+193 ASSSSNTNVSLM
-204 GETFKYAAP
+204 GNTFQYVAP
-213 VAGSLGYSI
+213 VAGALGYSI

-227 AIGVMANAGIK
+227 AIGLMANAGIK
-238 GEQAGTA
+238 GEKAGTA
-245 LRGIL
+245 LRGAL

-264 DALGISLTDT
+264 DALGVSLTDAQ
-274 SGNVKPLS
+274 GNVKPLS
-282 TLMADLR
+282 ALMVDLR
-289 EKFSG
+289 QKFAG
-294 LTAAQQAEYAA
+294 LTDAQKAEYAA
-305 GIAGKNAMSGLLAI
+305 GIAGKEAMSGLLAI
-319 INESPENFEKLTTAI
+319 VNASDADFNNLTQAI
-334 ANCDGVAQKQSETMG
+334 ANSDGTAQSMAQTMQDNLKGQLEQLGGAVET
-349 NNLRGALTSAKSAA
+349 
-363 ESVGITFYDAIKGK
+363 VGLTFYDAIKGK
-377 ATDAVSSLTDKLRQW
+377 ATDAITSIADKISAW
-392 QTDGTI
+392 QSDGSI
-398 DAVAEKVGVAFGN
+398 DAVAEKVGVVFGN

-417 DALTWLSQNGD
+417 SALTWLSQNGD

-449 GGNVARAV
+449 AGNVARAI

-470 AGPLRTSTAQLI
+470 AGPLRTKAAALATSTAAWIKNTAAAGANRVSLI
-482 TSATG
+482 
-487 WVHHAGMVA
+487 
-496 IDKTALLAHK
+496 AHK
-506 VVGGATWLAGQAV
+506 AVGGATWLAGQTV

-526 AWIKNT
+526 AWVKNT
-532 AVATANKTALLAH
+532 AAAAANKTALLAH
-545 KAAAGTA
+545 KAAAGAA
-552 WLAGQTA
+552 WLSAQTA
-559 ALAVSSAAWVKN
+559 TLAVSSAAWVKN
-571 TAMMAANKI
+571 TAVMAANKI
-580 GMAASTIATGAV
+580 GMAASAVATGAV

-657 KDNIV
+657 KDSIV

-669 EKVSGFFSWLDDK
+669 EKVSGFFSWLDNK
-682 ISNIPVIGGLYEGG
+682 ISSIPVIGNIYEGG
-696 KGVISWIGDKLAGNA
+696 KGAISWVSGKLAGNA

-739 IIPHDVSTRMVQ
+739 IIPHDISTRMVQ
-751 GGGVTV
+751 GGSVTV

>member
-7 TILNLRDNMSKGLL
+7 TILNLRDNMSKGLVK
-21 AAARNTQGVTRE
+21 AAREAQKNGANISTDMIR
-33 MRTAT
+33 AT
-38 REVINFKN
+38 RSVTSFKN
-46 KASKAVTDTAK
+46 KSSKAVTDTVK
-57 KVAALGTA
+57 KLGALSVASA
-65 AVGAFGAFAIKSGM
+65 GAFGAFAIKSGM
-79 DFEAQMSK
+79 GFEAQMSK
-87 VEALVT
+87 VQAISG
-93 AGSDDIQVNAANMQR
+93 ANAEEMQL
-108 LTDAAKQMGA
+108 LTNKSKEMGA
-118 TTKFSATESAQ
+118 KTKFSATESAQ

-137 GWKTDQMVSGLPG
+137 GWKTNQMVSGLPG
-150 IIYLAAASGEEL
+150 IINLAAASGEEL
-162 GAVSDIVT
+162 ASASDIVT

-176 KLKAS
+176 GLKAS
-181 DAAHFADVLATA
+181 DSAHFADVLAK
-193 ASNSNTNVALM
+193 ASSSSNTNVALM

-213 VAGSLGYSI
+213 VAGALKYSI

-227 AIGVMANAGIK
+227 AIGLMANAGIK

-245 LRGIL
+245 LRGVL

-264 DALGISLTDT
+264 DALGVSLTDT
-274 SGNVKPLS
+274 QGNVKPLS
-282 TLMADLR
+282 ALMVDLR
-289 EKFSG
+289 QKFAG
-294 LTAAQQAEYAA
+294 LTDAQKAEYAA
-305 GIAGKNAMSGLLAI
+305 GIAGKNALSGFLAI
-319 INESPENFEKLTTAI
+319 VNASDADFNNLTQAI
-334 ANCDGVAQKQSETMG
+334 ANSDGTAQQMADTMN
-349 NNLRGALTSAKSAA
+349 NNLSGQLTLLKSAA
-363 ESVGITFYDAIKGK
+363 EGIGITFYDSIKGK
-377 ATDAVSSLTDKLRQW
+377 ATDAVKGLTDKLSQW

-398 DAVAEKVGVAFGN
+398 DAIAAKVGDAFSIIMDKGSQ
-411 AVDKAS
+411 AVS
-417 DALTWLSQNGD
+417 WVMQNKDG
-428 TVIGVL
+428 IISAIQGI
-434 KALGIAFASVKVLEF
+434 GIAFGIFKGAQLF
-449 GGNVARAV
+449 GNIIQGVHN
-457 NDLRLFTQTVIAV
+457 LSLFGQTVRAV

-506 VVGGATWLAGQAV
+506 VVGGATWLAGQTV

-545 KAAAGTA
+545 KAAAGAA

-580 GMAASTIATGAV
+580 GMAASAIATGAV

-682 ISNIPVIGGLYEGG
+682 ISNIPVIGNIYEGG

>member
-1 MAKVIN
+1 MAKVIQA
-7 TILNLRDNMSKGLL
+7 ILNLQDNMSRGLL

-38 REVINFKN
+38 REVVNFKN
-46 KASKAVTDTAK
+46 KASAAVTDAAK
-57 KVAALGTA
+57 KVAALGVA
-65 AVGAFGAFAIKSGM
+65 AVGAFAAFSVKTGM

-87 VEALVT
+87 VQAISGATATEVEALT
-93 AGSDDIQVNAANMQR
+93 AK
-108 LTDAAKQMGA
+108 AKEMGA

-137 GWKTDQMVSGLPG
+137 GWKTDQMIGGLPG
-150 IIYLAAASGEEL
+150 IMNLAAASGEDLAE
-162 GAVSDIVT
+162 VSDIVT
-170 DALTGF
+170 DALTAFG
-176 KLKAS
+176 LKAS
-181 DAAHFADVLATA
+181 DSAHFADVLAK
-193 ASNSNTNVALM
+193 ASSSSNTNVSLM
-204 GETFKYAAP
+204 GNTFQYVAP
-213 VAGSLGYSI
+213 VAGALGYSI

-227 AIGVMANAGIK
+227 AIGLMANAGIK
-238 GEQAGTA
+238 GEKAGTA
-245 LRGIL
+245 LRGAL
-250 TNLAKPSDQVAGYM
+250 TNLAKPSDTVAAYM
-264 DALGISLTDT
+264 DALNVSLTDAQ
-274 SGNVKPLS
+274 GNVKPLS
-282 TLMADLR
+282 ALMVDLR
-289 EKFSG
+289 QKFAG
-294 LTAAQQAEYAA
+294 LTDAQKAEYAA
-305 GIAGKNAMSGLLAI
+305 GIAGKEAMSGLLAI
-319 INESPENFEKLTTAI
+319 VNASDADFNNLTQAI
-334 ANCDGVAQKQSETMG
+334 ANSDGTAQSMAQTMQDNLKGQLEQLGGAVET
-349 NNLRGALTSAKSAA
+349 
-363 ESVGITFYDAIKGK
+363 VGLTFYDAIKGK
-377 ATDAVSSLTDKLRQW
+377 ATDAITSIADKISAW
-392 QTDGTI
+392 QSDGSI
-398 DAVAEKVGVAFGN
+398 DAVAEKVGVVFGN

-417 DALTWLSQNGD
+417 SALTWLSQNGD

-434 KALGIAFASVKVLEF
+434 KALGIAFAGVKVLEF
-449 GGNVARAV
+449 AGNVARAV
-457 NDLRLFTQTVIAV
+457 NDLSLFTQTVIAV
-470 AGPLRTSTAQLI
+470 SGPMRTHAVTL
-482 TSATG
+482 AT
-487 WVHHAGMVA
+487 
-496 IDKTALLAHK
+496 
-506 VVGGATWLAGQAV
+506 
-519 ALAKSTA
+519 
-526 AWIKNT
+526 
-532 AVATANKTALLAH
+532 
-545 KAAAGTA
+545 
-552 WLAGQTA
+552 
-559 ALAVSSAAWVKN
+559 SSAAWVKN

-580 GMAASTIATGAV
+580 GMAASAVATGAV

-646 WAKATEVFTGI
+646 WAKATEAFTGI
-657 KDNIV
+657 KDSIV

-669 EKVSGFFSWLDDK
+669 DKVSGFFSWLDNK
-682 ISNIPVIGGLYEGG
+682 ISSIPVIGNIYEGG

>member
-46 KASKAVTDTAK
+46 KSSKAVTDATK

-87 VEALVT
+87 VQAISG
-93 AGSDDIQVNAANMQR
+93 ANAEEMQL
-108 LTDAAKQMGA
+108 LTNKAKEMGA
-118 TTKFSATESAQ
+118 KTKFSATESAR
-129 ALEYMAMA
+129 ALEYMATA
-137 GWKTDQMVSGLPG
+137 GWKTNQMVSGLPG
-150 IIYLAAASGEEL
+150 TMNLAAASGEDL
-162 GAVSDIVT
+162 ASVSDIVT

-176 KLKAS
+176 GLKAS
-181 DAAHFADVLATA
+181 DSAHFADVLAK
-193 ASNSNTNVALM
+193 ASSSSNTNVALM

-213 VAGSLGYSI
+213 VAGALKYSI

-227 AIGVMANAGIK
+227 AVGLMANAGIK

-264 DALGISLTDT
+264 DALGISLAD
-274 SGNVKPLS
+274 SAGNVKPLS
-282 TLMADLR
+282 ALMADLR
-289 EKFSG
+289 QKFAG
-294 LTAAQQAEYAA
+294 LTDAQKAEYAA
-305 GIAGKNAMSGLLAI
+305 GIAGKNALSGFLAI
-319 INESPENFEKLTTAI
+319 VNASDADFNNLTQAI
-334 ANCDGVAQKQSETMG
+334 ANSDGTAQQMADTMN
-349 NNLRGALTSAKSAA
+349 NNLSGQLTLLKSAVEGA
-363 ESVGITFYDAIKGK
+363 GITFYEAIAGK
-377 ATDAVSSLTDKLRQW
+377 ATGAVTALSNKISQW
-392 QTDGTI
+392 QSDGSI

-482 TSATG
+482 TSATD

-506 VVGGATWLAGQAV
+506 VVGGATWLAGQTV

-532 AVATANKTALLAH
+532 AVATANKAALLAH
-545 KAAAGTA
+545 KAAAGAA

-580 GMAASTIATGAV
+580 GMAASAIATGAV

-682 ISNIPVIGGLYEGG
+682 ISNIPVIGNIYEGG

>member
-46 KASKAVTDTAK
+46 KASKAVTDAAK

-87 VEALVT
+87 VQAI
-93 AGSDDIQVNAANMQR
+93 S
-108 LTDAAKQMGA
+108 GA
-118 TTKFSATESAQ
+118 TATEVATLTAKAKEMGVKTKFSATESAQ

-150 IIYLAAASGEEL
+150 IMNLAAASGEDL
-162 GAVSDIVT
+162 ASVSDIVT

-176 KLKAS
+176 GLKAS
-181 DAAHFADVLATA
+181 DSAHFADVLAK
-193 ASNSNTNVALM
+193 ASSSSNTNVALM

-213 VAGSLGYSI
+213 VAGALKYSI

-227 AIGVMANAGIK
+227 AIGLMANAGIK

-245 LRGIL
+245 LRGVL

-264 DALGISLTDT
+264 DALGVSLTDT
-274 SGNVKPLS
+274 QGNVKPLS
-282 TLMADLR
+282 ALMVDLR
-289 EKFSG
+289 QKFAG
-294 LTAAQQAEYAA
+294 LTDAQKAEYAA
-305 GIAGKNAMSGLLAI
+305 GIAGKNALSGFLAI
-319 INESPENFEKLTTAI
+319 VNASDADFNNLTQVI
-334 ANCDGVAQKQSETMG
+334 ANSDGTAQQMADTMN
-349 NNLRGALTSAKSAA
+349 NNLSGQLTLLKSAVEGA
-363 ESVGITFYDAIKGK
+363 GITFYEAIAGK
-377 ATDAVSSLTDKLRQW
+377 ATGAVTALSNKISQW
-392 QTDGTI
+392 QSDGSI
-398 DAVAEKVGVAFGN
+398 DAVAEKVGVVFGN

-470 AGPLRTSTAQLI
+470 AAPLRTSTAQLI

-506 VVGGATWLAGQAV
+506 VVGGATWLAGQTV

-532 AVATANKTALLAH
+532 AVATANKAALLAH
-545 KAAAGTA
+545 KAAAGAA

-571 TAMMAANKI
+571 TSVMAANKI
-580 GMAASTIATGAV
+580 GMAASAIATGAV

-657 KDNIV
+657 KDSIV

-669 EKVSGFFSWLDDK
+669 DKVSGFFSWLDNK
-682 ISNIPVIGGLYEGG
+682 ISSVPVIGNIYEGG

>member
-7 TILNLRDNMSKGLL
+7 TILNLRDNMSKGLVK
-21 AAARNTQGVTRE
+21 AAKEAQKSGANISTE
-33 MRTAT
+33 MIRAT
-38 REVINFKN
+38 RNVTSFKN
-46 KASKAVTDTAK
+46 KATKAVTDTVK
-57 KVAALGTA
+57 KLGVLSVAAA
-65 AVGAFGAFAIKSGM
+65 GAFGAFAIKSGM

-87 VEALVT
+87 VQAISGAT
-93 AGSDDIQVNAANMQR
+93 ATEVAT
-108 LTDAAKQMGA
+108 LTAKAKEMGA
-118 TTKFSATESAQ
+118 KTKFSATESAQ

-137 GWKTDQMVSGLPG
+137 GWKTDQMIGGLPG
-150 IIYLAAASGEEL
+150 IMNLAAASGEDLAE
-162 GAVSDIVT
+162 VSDIVT
-170 DALTGF
+170 DALTAFG
-176 KLKAS
+176 LKAS
-181 DAAHFADVLATA
+181 DSAHFADVLAK
-193 ASNSNTNVALM
+193 ASSSSNTNVSLM
-204 GETFKYAAP
+204 GNTFQYVAP
-213 VAGSLGYSI
+213 VAGALGYSI

-227 AIGVMANAGIK
+227 AIGLMANAGIK
-238 GEQAGTA
+238 GEKAGTA
-245 LRGIL
+245 LRGAL

-264 DALGISLTDT
+264 DALGVSLTDAQ
-274 SGNVKPLS
+274 GNVKPLS
-282 TLMADLR
+282 ALMVDLR
-289 EKFSG
+289 QKFAG
-294 LTAAQQAEYAA
+294 LTDAQKAEYAA
-305 GIAGKNAMSGLLAI
+305 GIAGKEAMSGLLAI
-319 INESPENFEKLTTAI
+319 VNASDADFNNLTQAI
-334 ANCDGVAQKQSETMG
+334 ANSDGTAQSMAQTMQDNLKGQLEQLGGAVET
-349 NNLRGALTSAKSAA
+349 
-363 ESVGITFYDAIKGK
+363 VGLTFYDAIKGK
-377 ATDAVSSLTDKLRQW
+377 ATDAITSIADKISAW
-392 QTDGTI
+392 QSDGSI
-398 DAVAEKVGVAFGN
+398 DAVAEKVGVVFGN

-417 DALTWLSQNGD
+417 SALTWLSQNGD

-449 GGNVARAV
+449 AGNVARAV

-470 AGPLRTSTAQLI
+470 AGPLRTKAAALATSTAAWIKNTAAAGANRVSLI
-482 TSATG
+482 
-487 WVHHAGMVA
+487 
-496 IDKTALLAHK
+496 AHK
-506 VVGGATWLAGQAV
+506 AVGGVTWLAGQTV

-526 AWIKNT
+526 AWVKNT
-532 AVATANKTALLAH
+532 AAAAANKTALLAH
-545 KAAAGTA
+545 KAAAGAA

-571 TAMMAANKI
+571 TAVMAANKI
-580 GMAASTIATGAV
+580 GMAASAIATGAV

-657 KDNIV
+657 KDSIV

-669 EKVSGFFSWLDDK
+669 DKVSGFFSWLDNK
-682 ISNIPVIGGLYEGG
+682 ISSIPVIGNIYEGG

>member
-1 MAKVIN
+1 MAKVIQA
-7 TILNLRDNMSKGLL
+7 ILNLQDNMSKGLL

-46 KASKAVTDTAK
+46 KASKAVTDAAK

-87 VEALVT
+87 VQAISGAT
-93 AGSDDIQVNAANMQR
+93 ATEVAT
-108 LTDAAKQMGA
+108 LTAKAKEMGA
-118 TTKFSATESAQ
+118 KTKFSATESAQ

-150 IIYLAAASGEEL
+150 IMNLAAASGEDL
-162 GAVSDIVT
+162 ASVSDIVT

-176 KLKAS
+176 GLKAS
-181 DAAHFADVLATA
+181 DSAHFADVLAK
-193 ASNSNTNVALM
+193 ASSSSNTNVALM

-213 VAGSLGYSI
+213 VAGALKYSI

-227 AIGVMANAGIK
+227 AIGLMANAGIK

-245 LRGIL
+245 LRGVL

-264 DALGISLTDT
+264 DALGVSLTDT
-274 SGNVKPLS
+274 QGNVKPLS
-282 TLMADLR
+282 ALMVDLR
-289 EKFSG
+289 QKFAG
-294 LTAAQQAEYAA
+294 LTDAQKAEYAA
-305 GIAGKNAMSGLLAI
+305 GIAGKNALSGFLAI
-319 INESPENFEKLTTAI
+319 VNASDADFNNLTQAI
-334 ANCDGVAQKQSETMG
+334 ANSDGTAQQMADTMN
-349 NNLRGALTSAKSAA
+349 NNLSGQLTLLKSAVEGA
-363 ESVGITFYDAIKGK
+363 GITFYEAIAGK
-377 ATDAVSSLTDKLRQW
+377 ATGAVTALSNKISQW
-392 QTDGTI
+392 QSDGSI
-398 DAVAEKVGVAFGN
+398 DAVAEKVGVVFGN

-482 TSATG
+482 TSATD

-506 VVGGATWLAGQAV
+506 AVGGATWLAGQAV

-532 AVATANKTALLAH
+532 AVATANKAALLAH
-545 KAAAGTA
+545 KAAAGAA

-571 TAMMAANKI
+571 TAVMAANKI
-580 GMAASTIATGAV
+580 GMAASAIATGAV

-646 WAKATEVFTGI
+646 WVKATEVFTGI
-657 KDNIV
+657 KDSIV

-669 EKVSGFFSWLDDK
+669 DKVSGFFSWLDNK
-682 ISNIPVIGGLYEGG
+682 ISSVPVIGGLYEGG

>member
-46 KASKAVTDTAK
+46 KASKAVTDAAK

-93 AGSDDIQVNAANMQR
+93 AGSDDIQANAANMQR

-129 ALEYMAMA
+129 TLEYMAMA
-137 GWKTDQMVSGLPG
+137 GWKTNQMVSGLPG
-150 IIYLAAASGEEL
+150 IINLAAASGEEL
-162 GAVSDIVT
+162 ASASDIVT

-176 KLKAS
+176 GLKAS
-181 DAAHFADVLATA
+181 DSAHFADVLAK
-193 ASNSNTNVALM
+193 ASSSSNTNVALM

-213 VAGSLGYSI
+213 VAGALKYSI

-227 AIGVMANAGIK
+227 AIGLMANAGIK

-245 LRGIL
+245 LRGVL

-264 DALGISLTDT
+264 DELGVSLTDT
-274 SGNVKPLS
+274 QGNVKPLS
-282 TLMADLR
+282 ALMVDLR
-289 EKFSG
+289 QKFAG
-294 LTAAQQAEYAA
+294 LTDAQKAEYAA
-305 GIAGKNAMSGLLAI
+305 GIAGKNALSGFLAI
-319 INESPENFEKLTTAI
+319 VNASDADFNNLTQAI
-334 ANCDGVAQKQSETMG
+334 ANSDGTAQQMADTMN
-349 NNLRGALTSAKSAA
+349 NNLSGQLTLLKSAA
-363 ESVGITFYDAIKGK
+363 EGVGITFYDSIKGK
-377 ATDAVSSLTDKLRQW
+377 ATDAVKGLTDKLSQW

-398 DAVAEKVGVAFGN
+398 DAIAAKVGDAFSIIMDKGSQ
-411 AVDKAS
+411 AVS
-417 DALTWLSQNGD
+417 WVMQNKDG
-428 TVIGVL
+428 IISAIQGI
-434 KALGIAFASVKVLEF
+434 GIAFGIFKGAQLF
-449 GGNVARAV
+449 GNIIQGVHN
-457 NDLRLFTQTVIAV
+457 LSLFGQTV
-470 AGPLRTSTAQLI
+470 R
-482 TSATG
+482 
-487 WVHHAGMVA
+487 
-496 IDKTALLAHK
+496 
-506 VVGGATWLAGQAV
+506 
-519 ALAKSTA
+519 
-526 AWIKNT
+526 
-532 AVATANKTALLAH
+532 AVATSDIPRFAGGVVNVAKKFGGFMKTAVGFVAANPIVLIIAG
-545 KAAAGTA
+545 AIAAGILIYKNWDTIKSGA
-552 WLAGQTA
+552 I
-559 ALAVSSAAWVKN
+559 ALWEKAKEVFSGITGSVSSAVQSIKDK
-571 TAMMAANKI
+571 AN
-580 GMAASTIATGAV
+580 
-592 TAATTAA
+592 
-599 TAAQW
+599 
-604 ALNAAFVAT
+604 
-613 PIGWIVLG
+613 
-621 LGALVAA
+621 
-628 GVALYQNWDT
+628 
-638 VKAKASEL
+638 EL

-682 ISNIPVIGGLYEGG
+682 ISNIPVIGNIYEGG

-739 IIPHDVSTRMVQ
+739 IIPHDISTRMVQ

>member
-1 MAKVIN
+1 MAKVIQA
-7 TILNLRDNMSKGLL
+7 ILNLQDNMSRGLL

-38 REVINFKN
+38 REVVNFKN
-46 KASKAVTDTAK
+46 KASAAVTDAAK
-57 KVAALGTA
+57 KVAALGVA
-65 AVGAFGAFAIKSGM
+65 AVGAFAAFSVKTGM

-87 VEALVT
+87 VQAISGATATEVEALT
-93 AGSDDIQVNAANMQR
+93 AK
-108 LTDAAKQMGA
+108 AKEMGA

-137 GWKTDQMVSGLPG
+137 GWKTDQMIGGLPG
-150 IIYLAAASGEEL
+150 IMNLAAASGEDLAE
-162 GAVSDIVT
+162 VSDIVT
-170 DALTGF
+170 DALTAFG
-176 KLKAS
+176 LKAS
-181 DAAHFADVLATA
+181 DSAHFADVLAK
-193 ASNSNTNVALM
+193 ASSSSNTNVSLM
-204 GETFKYAAP
+204 GNTFQYVAP
-213 VAGSLGYSI
+213 VAGALGYSI

-227 AIGVMANAGIK
+227 AIGLMANAGIK
-238 GEQAGTA
+238 GEKAGTA
-245 LRGIL
+245 LRGAL
-250 TNLAKPSDQVAGYM
+250 TNLAKPSDTVAAYM
-264 DALGISLTDT
+264 DALNVSLTDAQ
-274 SGNVKPLS
+274 GNVKPLS
-282 TLMADLR
+282 ALMVDLR
-289 EKFSG
+289 QKFAG
-294 LTAAQQAEYAA
+294 LTDAQKAEYAA
-305 GIAGKNAMSGLLAI
+305 GIAGKEAMSGLLAI
-319 INESPENFEKLTTAI
+319 VNASDTDFNNLTQAI
-334 ANCDGVAQKQSETMG
+334 ANSDGTAQSMAQTMQDNLKGQLEQLGGAVET
-349 NNLRGALTSAKSAA
+349 
-363 ESVGITFYDAIKGK
+363 VGLTFYDAIKGK
-377 ATDAVSSLTDKLRQW
+377 ATDAITSIADKISAW
-392 QTDGTI
+392 QSDGSI
-398 DAVAEKVGVAFGN
+398 DAVAEKVGVVFGN

-417 DALTWLSQNGD
+417 SALTWLSQNGD

-434 KALGIAFASVKVLEF
+434 KALGIAFAGVKVLEF
-449 GGNVARAV
+449 AGNVARAV
-457 NDLRLFTQTVIAV
+457 NDLSLFTQTVIAV
-470 AGPLRTSTAQLI
+470 SGSMRTHAVTL
-482 TSATG
+482 AT
-487 WVHHAGMVA
+487 
-496 IDKTALLAHK
+496 
-506 VVGGATWLAGQAV
+506 
-519 ALAKSTA
+519 
-526 AWIKNT
+526 
-532 AVATANKTALLAH
+532 
-545 KAAAGTA
+545 
-552 WLAGQTA
+552 
-559 ALAVSSAAWVKN
+559 SSAAWVKN

-580 GMAASTIATGAV
+580 GMAASAVATGAV

-657 KDNIV
+657 KESIV

-669 EKVSGFFSWLDDK
+669 EKVSGFFSWLDNK
-682 ISNIPVIGGLYEGG
+682 ISSVPIIGNIYEGG

-739 IIPHDVSTRMVQ
+739 IIPHDVSARMVQ